1 MSIHKQIFLGFAI
14 APVAVRCEALC
25 ITITLKRELSGEI
38 VAQLDLGN
46 SLERISSFS
55 FLLESH

>member
-38 VAQLDLGN
+38 G
-46 SLERISSFS
+46 SFIWGIRS
-55 FLLESH
+55 RE